1 MGRYNLCC
9 AIDLL
14 KCTTGSNPTDDC
26 KKPDRMDAVNTS
38 CRPPSA
44 TVPSLEH

>member
-26 KKPDRMDAVNTS
+26 KKNLTEWMR
-38 CRPPSA
+38 
-44 TVPSLEH
+44 

>member
-14 KCTTGSNPTDDC
+14 KCTKGSNPTDDC

-38 CRPPSA
+38 CRSPSA